1 MADWLR
7 RVEALSEA
15 FPPQDSLQLCLS
27 RRVPL
32 LLARGLVRLV
42 VLDSVAAVFRCEFQA
57 AEWQERTR
65 QMLTVSST
73 LQRLS
78 RDFATPV
85 LCINQVIPL
94 VLQPVPMPVK
104 TLLQ

>member
-1 MADWLR
+1 MVLAVVDWFR
-7 RVEALSEA
+7 RVSADSGVY
-15 FPPQDSLQLCLS
+15 PQDSLQLCLS

-32 LLARGLVRLV
+32 LLAQGLVRLV

-65 QMLTVSST
+65 RMLTVSST

-78 RDFATPV
+78 QDFASPV
-85 LCINQVIPL
+85 LCINQVITL
-94 VLQPVPMPVK
+94 VFCLSLHK
-104 TLLQ
+104 